1 MDGGIIKCETVSM
14 DFPLYSLWTLK
25 NDPIGDRYVSGCLW
39 CTWCIMLN
47 ITGVV
52 CLNPVVVFFQ
62 VEGDLKQSEQA
73 QLLVKVSLGSKPFCG
88 SQPGGRG
95 PAGVPR

>member
-1 MDGGIIKCETVSM
+1 
-14 DFPLYSLWTLK
+14 
-25 NDPIGDRYVSGCLW
+25 
-39 CTWCIMLN
+39 MLN

-73 QLLVKVSLGSKPFCG
+73 QLLVKVSSGSKPFCG
-88 SQPGGRG
+88 SQPRGQG